1 MITRIRLVCMAAV
14 LVLFA
19 ACQRSRNAPVVL
31 GGDVARGMAAASRF
45 GCGSCHTIAGIP
57 GAHGRVGPPLMEI
70 PNRLYIAGMLENNPQ
85 SLIRWILDPH
95 TVNAQTAMPN
105 VGLTMQDAADIAAF
119 LYARQ

>member
-1 MITRIRLVCMAAV
+1 MTMRIRLVCMGAA
-14 LVLFA
+14 LMLFA
-19 ACQRSRNAPVVL
+19 GCQRSRTAPVVP
-31 GGDVARGMAAASRF
+31 GGDVGRGMSATSRF

-57 GAHGRVGPPLMEI
+57 GAHGRVGPPLVGI

-85 SLIRWILDPH
+85 SLMQWILDPH